1 MPENPSSPSTN
12 PYVVQ
17 LESIEGRL
25 TNPKQAMDAIGMVLV
40 AASQKAFED
49 KEFGTFKWP
58 KQYENQPAP
67 WLHKAG
73 VAADLAKGEGIK
85 SSRYGQADTL
95 KDSGNLSNSISVRS
109 SARYEVQVG
118 TTIPYAKYHQWG
130 SDLVGP
136 AVQPVTNAMRVGLQK
151 EYEKA
156 DEGHKEALKKMFS
169 YFKKDSITTHIRQRP
184 FLGITDEIE
193 SDIRETIVMFMESGS
208 VG

>member
-1 MPENPSSPSTN
+1 MPENPSSAKAN

-17 LESIEGRL
+17 LEAVEGRL
-25 TNPKQAMDAIGMVLV
+25 VNPKQAMDAVGMVLV

-58 KQYENQPAP
+58 KQYANQPAP
-67 WLHKAG
+67 WIHKAG
-73 VAADLAKGEGIK
+73 ITSDLAKGEGIK

-109 SARYEVQVG
+109 SARMEVQVG
-118 TTIPYAKYHQWG
+118 STIPYAKYHQWG

-136 AVQPVTNAMRVGLQK
+136 AVQSVTGVMRAKLK
-151 EYEKA
+151 EEYAKA
-156 DEGHKEALKKMFS
+156 DEGNKKALKKMFG

-193 SDIRETIVMFMESGS
+193 SDIRETIVMFLETGS
-208 VG
+208 AG